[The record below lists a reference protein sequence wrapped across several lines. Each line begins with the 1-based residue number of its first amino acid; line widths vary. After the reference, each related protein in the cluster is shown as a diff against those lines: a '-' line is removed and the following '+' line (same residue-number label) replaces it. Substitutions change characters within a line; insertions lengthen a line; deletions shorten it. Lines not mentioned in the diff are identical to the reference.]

1 MNPLNLTAL
10 VSLVISA
17 AFFSPY
23 IKWLKYKQI
32 EQFIREEGPQSHAAK
47 AKTPTM
53 GGLCFAVIAVVIA
66 AVYIFAVRQPSGP
79 IIGGQMAGETAQWE
93 TFASLLDIASWP
105 AARAAALSVIAIA
118 LACGFIGFADDYGK
132 ITSRSNR
139 GLPAKLRL
147 AIEFGLGLVL
157 SGLLVV
163 AHAAPTFLVGFG
175 GIINLDATWQL
186 IYLVV
191 IVPLLVASTTNAVN
205 LHDGMDGLAAGTSVL
220 IFSVLFFITISL
232 GGLYLAAICAAMVG
246 AVTGFLIY
254 NRYPASVFMGDTGSL
269 FIGGMIAAVVAAS
282 GLVLWFIPL
291 ALLYVAEAAS
301 VIIQVTY
308 FKLTKEYT
316 PPTPMSRPALIWRK
330 LTTRLPGDGKR
341 FFRMAPLH
349 HHFEA
354 IGQERGEP
362 EWKVV
367 AYFWVV
373 QFLLCA
379 VTWLVFNRA
388 FPLS

>member
-1 MNPLNLTAL
+1 LNPLNLTAL
-10 VSLVISA
+10 ISLVISA
-17 AFFSPY
+17 ALFAPY
-23 IKWLKYKQI
+23 IKWLKHKQI

-53 GGLCFAVIAVVIA
+53 GGLCFALVAVVVA
-66 AVYIFAVRQPSGP
+66 VVYIFAIREPGGP
-79 IIGGQMAGETAQWE
+79 IISTSMPVDTAAWE
-93 TFASLLDIASWP
+93 TLAGMLNVEWWP
-105 AARAAALSVIAIA
+105 PARGAALSVIGVA
-118 LACGFIGFADDYGK
+118 LACALIGFADDYGK

-147 AIEFGLGLVL
+147 ALEFGLGLLL
-157 SGLLVV
+157 SGLLVL
-163 AHAAPTFLVGFG
+163 AHAAPTTLVGFG
-175 GIINLDATWQL
+175 GQIHLDATWQL
-186 IYLVV
+186 IYLFV

-220 IFSVLFFITISL
+220 IFSVLFFITITA
-232 GGLYLAAICAAMVG
+232 GNLYLAAICAAMVG
-246 AVTGFLIY
+246 AVTGFLVY

-269 FIGGMIAAVVAAS
+269 FIGGMMAGVVAAS

-291 ALLYVAEAAS
+291 ALLYIAEAAS

-316 PPTPMSRPALIWRK
+316 PATPMSGAALVWTK
-330 LTTRLPGDGKR
+330 LTKRLPGDGKR

-367 AYFWVV
+367 AFFWVV

-379 VTWLVFNRA
+379 VTWIVFNQT